1 MFSGYGQTQ
10 ALTERIFDALEE
22 YMEEQRNMEKTFDS
36 LSEWDEADV
45 HRLVSLFLGT
55 IQEHLVVVC
64 CCLNSDHAFVT
75 GVRFPIALA
84 LNKYDL
90 PSSPKHVRDIEEALP
105 IHGAHAATPLTA
117 RSEMTF
123 VKEHLMGKQQSDQGQ
138 SKAPSGVWKCLS
150 SAVKLR
156 EPVLVF
162 PVTDMKTYAPL
173 PSLNE
178 RAIGHPSL
186 PSVGMIR
193 CINGSGGTPPS
204 CWNASQQMYLPPNN
218 KHGKGGIV
226 QLRDV
231 IPMKQGSTVADV
243 FLALKNAGA
252 LSGEFVRAEAA
263 GKIGENPKP
272 VPKNAVLGKHNRI
285 LKIMTNKRSA
295 WQS

>member
-1 MFSGYGQTQ
+1 M
-10 ALTERIFDALEE
+10 
-22 YMEEQRNMEKTFDS
+22 
-36 LSEWDEADV
+36 
-45 HRLVSLFLGT
+45 
-55 IQEHLVVVC
+55 
-64 CCLNSDHAFVT
+64 
-75 GVRFPIALA
+75 RFPIALA

-90 PSSPKHVRDIEEALP
+90 PTSQKHVRDIEEALP
-105 IHGAHAATPLTA
+105 IHGAHVGTPLTA

-123 VKEHLMGKQQSDQGQ
+123 VKEHLMGKQPADTS
-138 SKAPSGVWKCLS
+138 SKAPSGVWQCLS

-173 PSLNE
+173 PSLND
-178 RAIGHPSL
+178 RAVGHPSL

-193 CINGSGGTPPS
+193 CIHGSGGTSPS
-204 CWNASQQMYLPPNN
+204 CWNDSQQFYVPPSN
-218 KHGKGGIV
+218 KHGKGNV
-226 QLRDV
+226 ERLRDV

-263 GKIGENPKP
+263 GNIGENPKP
-272 VPKNAVLGKHNRI
+272 VPKNTLVGRHNRI
-285 LKIMTNKRSA
+285 LKIMTNKRTA